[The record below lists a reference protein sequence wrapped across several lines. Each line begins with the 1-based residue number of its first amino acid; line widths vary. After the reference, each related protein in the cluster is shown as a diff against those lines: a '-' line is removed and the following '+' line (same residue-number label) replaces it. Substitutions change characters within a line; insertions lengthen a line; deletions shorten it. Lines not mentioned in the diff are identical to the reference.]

1 MEFRLLGPFDVLV
14 DGRSAQLGG
23 AKQRALLAIL
33 AIHANERVP
42 ADRLIDELW
51 PEQAP
56 KSAVN
61 TLQGYVSRLRK
72 ALDPD
77 GSNGTE
83 PTIVFRPGGY
93 VLTARPEQI
102 DSHRFERFVAEAE
115 ARAAAG
121 DATAAARLLREAL
134 GLWRGAALSDFVY
147 EDFAQ
152 PEIARLEEL
161 RLKAIEDRIDADLAC
176 GRHVAVAA
184 ELEGLVAEHP
194 LRERLRG
201 QLMLA
206 RYRGGRQAEALDV
219 YRETRSALNSAL
231 GVEPT
236 RALSELQRA
245 ILRQDPSLDLRVSQ
259 REVLG
264 IRRLRRRRL
273 ASLVAAGCAATAAA
287 LTFAL
292 WPRGTSH
299 PVTVSNNSVAVVDA
313 RTNRIIDDIVTGD
326 YPGPLAA
333 GDGSVWVGNIGDDTM
348 MAIDARTRKPG
359 FAVAIQQ
366 PLDLAVSGSRL
377 WIANGTSFAT
387 GRPSGGGTIQCRG
400 CRFGTN
406 TTIKVGP
413 RDQENASPATVAS
426 DGRSVWAGDGPS
438 RTIYRLDSAT
448 GRILE
453 RVTGVDGSA
462 IAIAYGG
469 VWVAEP
475 RRGVVAR
482 IDERTATIAERIP
495 VPGDP
500 TRIAAGAGGVW
511 VTAPHPQGAVPHRR
525 SVVWRIDPET
535 NKTVA
540 AMAVPPTS
548 RRVATGAGYVWV
560 TSGTYHGEP
569 GVPATGGSLSKIDPD
584 TNRVVATIKLG
595 FRPDGLVVTD
605 GLVWVA
611 VAPR

>member
-14 DGRSAQLGG
+14 DGQSAQLGG

-42 ADRLIDELW
+42 ADKLIEELW

-56 KSAVN
+56 KSAAN

-102 DSHRFERFVAEAE
+102 DSHRFERLVADAE

-121 DATAAARLLREAL
+121 DATAAARMLRDAL
-134 GLWRGAALSDFVY
+134 DLWRGAALSDFMY
-147 EDFAQ
+147 DDFAR

-161 RLKAIEDRIDADLAC
+161 RLKAVEDRIDADLAC
-176 GRHVAVAA
+176 GRHVAVVA
-184 ELEGLVAEHP
+184 ELEALVAEHP

-206 RYRGGRQAEALDV
+206 LYRGGRQAEALEV
-219 YRETRSALNSAL
+219 YRDTRSTLNGAL

-245 ILRQDPSLDLRVSQ
+245 ILQHDPSLELPTSP
-259 REVLG
+259 REVLVFQRG
-264 IRRLRRRRL
+264 RRRTL
-273 ASLVAAGCAATAAA
+273 AAIGVAACATTVAA
-287 LTFAL
+287 LAFIL
-292 WPRGTSH
+292 WPGDSAH
-299 PVTVSNNSVAVVDA
+299 SVTVSNNSVAVVDP

-333 GDGSVWVGNIGDDTM
+333 GDGSIWVGNIGDNTM
-348 MAIDARTRKPG
+348 MAIDAMTRKPG

-366 PLDLAVSGSRL
+366 PLDFAVSGSRL

-413 RDQENASPATVAS
+413 SDQENESPATVAS
-426 DGRSVWAGDGPS
+426 DGRSVWAADGPS
-438 RTIYRLDSAT
+438 RTLYRLDST
-448 GRILE
+448 SGQIIE
-453 RVTGVDGSA
+453 RVRGLDASA
-462 IAIAYGG
+462 IAIAGDS

-475 RRGVVAR
+475 RRGDVAR
-482 IDERTATIAERIP
+482 IDESGATIVERIP

-500 TRIAAGAGGVW
+500 TRIAAGVGGIWATV
-511 VTAPHPQGAVPHRR
+511 PHPQAAVSRAR
-525 SVVWRIDPET
+525 SLVWRIDPEV
-535 NKTVA
+535 NKRVA
-540 AMAVPPTS
+540 AISVPATA
-548 RRVATGAGYVWV
+548 RRVAVGAGHVWV

-569 GVPATGGSLSKIDPD
+569 GVPPTGGSLSKIDPD

-595 FRPDGLVVTD
+595 FRPDGVVVAD